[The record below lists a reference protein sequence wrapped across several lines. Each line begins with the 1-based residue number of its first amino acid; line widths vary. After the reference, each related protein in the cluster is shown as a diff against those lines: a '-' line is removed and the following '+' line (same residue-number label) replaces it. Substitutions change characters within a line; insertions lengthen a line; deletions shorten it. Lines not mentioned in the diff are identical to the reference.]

1 MVSLAELWMPILIS
15 AVGVFIA
22 SSIFHICI
30 PIHKSDYTRS
40 PGEDKLCEL
49 LRGENIQ
56 PGNYMFPH
64 CDDMKE
70 LQSEEMM
77 GKFTQGPVGF
87 MTILP
92 SGPPAMG
99 RNLLLWFLQSVLIS
113 VLVAYIAGI
122 GLGPGTEYMTV
133 FRLTGTAAIMAYS
146 MGALT
151 DYIWKGQQP
160 AVMFKFI
167 FDAVVY
173 GLLTAGVFGWMWPAG
188 AS

>member
-1 MVSLAELWMPILIS
+1 MVSLAELWMPILVS
-15 AVGVFIA
+15 AVVVFFA
-22 SSIFHICI
+22 SSLFHMLI

-49 LRGENIQ
+49 LRGEKIR

-64 CDDMKE
+64 CDDMKQ

-77 GKFTQGPVGF
+77 RKFTQGPVGF

-92 SGPPAMG
+92 SGPPGMG
-99 RNLLLWFLQSVLIS
+99 KSLILWFLQAVLIS

-122 GLGPGTEYMTV
+122 GLAPGTAYMTV
-133 FRLTGTAAIMAYS
+133 FRLTGTAAVMAYS

-151 DYIWKGQQP
+151 DYIWKGQQLN
-160 AVMFKFI
+160 VMFKFI
-167 FDAVVY
+167 FDALVY
-173 GLLTAGVFGWMWPAG
+173 GLLTAGVCGWMWPAG
-188 AS
+188 S